1 MRFTVVFIARRAQTS
16 KASAL
21 ATTIKES
28 GVSAMDISQDYIG
41 AVAGCY
47 SLEIVEYLSVR

>member
-16 KASAL
+16 KVSAL

-28 GVSAMDISQDYIG
+28 GASTMDVSQCYIG